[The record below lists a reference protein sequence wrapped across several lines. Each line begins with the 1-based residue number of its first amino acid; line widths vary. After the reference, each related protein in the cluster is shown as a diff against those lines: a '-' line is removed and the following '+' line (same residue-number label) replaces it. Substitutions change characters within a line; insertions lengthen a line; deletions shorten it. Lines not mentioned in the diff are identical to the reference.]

1 VPSPD
6 LVSLFVSLLNR
17 LGATYMVTG
26 AIAAI
31 IYGEPRFMND
41 IDVVLALSRH
51 EARRLPEL
59 FDSAAFYLPPA
70 EAD

>member
-1 VPSPD
+1 
-6 LVSLFVSLLNR
+6 
-17 LGATYMVTG
+17 MVTG